1 MPHAIHYFGGD
12 DVPVFLLAVYSK
24 GAKANLTGAERN
36 ELAKLLPEI
45 ADAYRANTR
54 ELTRKFRTAQ

>member
-1 MPHAIHYFGGD
+1 M
-12 DVPVFLLAVYSK
+12 PVFLLAVNGK
-24 GAKANLTGAERN
+24 GARANLTGAERN

-45 ADAYRANTR
+45 ADAWRANTR